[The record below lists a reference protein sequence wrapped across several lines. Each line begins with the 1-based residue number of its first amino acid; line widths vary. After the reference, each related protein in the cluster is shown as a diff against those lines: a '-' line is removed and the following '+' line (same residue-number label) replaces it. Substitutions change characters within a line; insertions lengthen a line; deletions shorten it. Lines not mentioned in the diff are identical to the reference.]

1 LVMMENDVPRED
13 DSENDADDV
22 SKNVFFFLW
31 WFPSDPNTIWEW
43 AE

>member
-22 SKNVFFFLW
+22 SKNVFFLW